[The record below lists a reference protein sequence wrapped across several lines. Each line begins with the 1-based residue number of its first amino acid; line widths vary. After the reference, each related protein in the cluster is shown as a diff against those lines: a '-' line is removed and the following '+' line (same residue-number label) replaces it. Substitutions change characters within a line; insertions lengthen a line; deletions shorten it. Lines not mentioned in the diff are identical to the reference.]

1 MAEVFVNG
9 FYGKKEVHGTMGDL
23 MDTANRTG
31 DTGSKDFLRKCFQGW
46 CQKTGKNMWDAATVM
61 EWRSL
66 PFTTHETEA

>member
-1 MAEVFVNG
+1 MMVNG
-9 FYGKKEVHGTMGDL
+9 LSNMKEVKGTMGDL

-31 DTGSKDFLRKCFQGW
+31 DDGSKDFLRKCFQGW

-66 PFTTHETEA
+66 PFTTYKTEA

>member
-1 MAEVFVNG
+1 
-9 FYGKKEVHGTMGDL
+9 

-31 DTGSKDFLRKCFQGW
+31 DDVGKDFLRKCFQGW

-66 PFTTHETEA
+66 PFTTYVPE